1 MVRVGILSVLL
12 RVVVFLFG
20 DKSDP
25 EVNLQIGH
33 VITDVQ
39 ENHVLDWLADNLAL
53 IMFVSMFFFI
63 FIGYPV
69 AFIMGGLSLI
79 FALVGVWLGTFN
91 LIGLSDIVLRM
102 WGGVANDPVL
112 ASIPMFIFMGAIL
125 ERSGSAKDMLDATE
139 VLLKRCPGALAV
151 SVMVMGTIL
160 AAPIGVVGAA
170 VITLSVIALPQM
182 LAAGYD
188 KRLAIGTIASAGTLG
203 ILIPPAI
210 MLVVMAEMLATSAGN
225 LFLAAIMP
233 GFLLSG
239 LYLVYII
246 LVAIFRP
253 GAAPKLPPGYG
264 PQTRSAFWYAL
275 WRGLFPMTALL
286 VIVLGSIFAGWAT
299 PTESGAVGV
308 LGSMFIAALNKRL
321 TFKMMNEAIYSSCRA
336 NGLVF
341 LIFLGATGFSYVFR
355 VLGGDDLM
363 ISTLAYFGIDTKW
376 EMLAFIMVLVFLL
389 GFPFEWI
396 EICLIVLPVFG
407 PILLK
412 FDFSDHIGNNAA
424 LMTWFG
430 TLVAV
435 NLQTAFMTPPFGATL
450 FYMKGTAPPG
460 VTMSD
465 VFRAMYPFVAL
476 QVLGL
481 GLCIYF
487 PSISLWLP
495 NWPASW
501 SRLSAPTA
509 SQRGNTRGQAWAT
522 CGAGS
527 AVSASACRPAPPSRH
542 RGFHR
547 GRRGP
552 GRRLRDRAGRGSGS
566 SSLCLRDAR
575 SRASVRRCL
584 APSRRDNSPAH
595 PPSTS
600 APYRAPPA
608 DR

>member
-1 MVRVGILSVLL
+1 M
-12 RVVVFLFG
+12 
-20 DKSDP
+20 
-25 EVNLQIGH
+25 
-33 VITDVQ
+33 
-39 ENHVLDWLADNLAL
+39 LDWLATNLAL

-63 FIGYPV
+63 FVGYPV
-69 AFIMGGLSLI
+69 AFIMGGLSLV
-79 FALVGVWLGTFN
+79 FALIGAGLGTFN
-91 LIGLSDIVLRM
+91 MVGMTDIVLRM

-125 ERSGSAKDMLDATE
+125 ERSGSAKAMLDATE
-139 VLLKRCPGALAV
+139 VLLKWCPGALAV

-233 GFLLSG
+233 GFVLSA

-246 LVAIFRP
+246 AVAILKP
-253 GAAPKLPPGYG
+253 GATPKLPPDYG
-264 PQTRSAFWYAL
+264 PQTRKEFWFTL

-286 VIVLGSIFAGWAT
+286 VVVLGSIFFGWAT

-308 LGSMFIAALNKRL
+308 LGSMLIAALNNRL
-321 TFKMMNEAIYSSCRA
+321 KLKMMTEAIFSSCRA

-355 VLGGDDLM
+355 VLGGDELM
-363 ISTLAYFGIDTKW
+363 VSTLAYIGVDTKW
-376 EMLAFIMVLVFLL
+376 EMLAFIMVLIFLL

-407 PILLK
+407 PILAK
-412 FDFSDHIGNNAA
+412 FDFSDHGVPSAA

-450 FYMKGTAPPG
+450 FYMKGTVPPG

-476 QVLGL
+476 QVVGL
-481 GLCIYF
+481 ILCIWF
-487 PSISLWLP
+487 PGISLWLP
-495 NWPASW
+495 
-501 SRLSAPTA
+501 RL
-509 SQRGNTRGQAWAT
+509 
-522 CGAGS
+522 AG
-527 AVSASACRPAPPSRH
+527 
-542 RGFHR
+542 F
-547 GRRGP
+547 
-552 GRRLRDRAGRGSGS
+552 LE
-566 SSLCLRDAR
+566 
-575 SRASVRRCL
+575 
-584 APSRRDNSPAH
+584 
-595 PPSTS
+595 
-600 APYRAPPA
+600 
-608 DR
+608 

>member
-1 MVRVGILSVLL
+1 
-12 RVVVFLFG
+12 
-20 DKSDP
+20 
-25 EVNLQIGH
+25 
-33 VITDVQ
+33 
-39 ENHVLDWLADNLAL
+39 VLDWLADHLAL
-53 IMFVSMFFFI
+53 IMFGSMFVFI
-63 FIGYPV
+63 FLGYPV
-69 AFIMGGLSLI
+69 AFIMGGLALI
-79 FALVGVWLGTFN
+79 FALVGTWLGVFR
-91 LIGLSDIVLRM
+91 LIGISDVVLRM
-102 WGGVANDPVL
+102 WAGVAADPVL

-125 ERSGSAKDMLDATE
+125 ERSGSARNMLNATE
-139 VLLKRCPGALAV
+139 VLLKWCPGALAV
-151 SVMVMGTIL
+151 AVMVMGTIL

-188 KRLAIGTIASAGTLG
+188 KRLAVGTIASAGTLG

-239 LYLVYII
+239 LYLVYIVT
-246 LVAIFRP
+246 VAIVKP
-253 GAAPKLPPGYG
+253 AVAPRLPPDYG
-264 PQTRSAFWYAL
+264 PQTRHEFWMAL

-286 VIVLGSIFAGWAT
+286 VVVLGSIFAGWAT

-321 TFKMMNEAIYSSCRA
+321 TFKMLNEAIYDSCRA

-341 LIFLGATGFSYVFR
+341 MIFLGATGFSYVFR

-363 ISTLAYFGIDTKW
+363 VSTLAYFGIDTKW
-376 EMLAFIMVLVFLL
+376 EMLTFVMVLIFLL

-407 PILLK
+407 PILAK
-412 FDFSDHIGNNAA
+412 FDFSDHLGSNAA

-465 VFRAMYPFVAL
+465 VFKAMYPFVAL

-481 GLCIYF
+481 MLCIYF
-487 PSISLWLP
+487 PGISLWLP
-495 NWPASW
+495 
-501 SRLSAPTA
+501 RL
-509 SQRGNTRGQAWAT
+509 
-522 CGAGS
+522 AG
-527 AVSASACRPAPPSRH
+527 
-542 RGFHR
+542 F
-547 GRRGP
+547 
-552 GRRLRDRAGRGSGS
+552 LE
-566 SSLCLRDAR
+566 
-575 SRASVRRCL
+575 
-584 APSRRDNSPAH
+584 
-595 PPSTS
+595 
-600 APYRAPPA
+600 
-608 DR
+608 